1 MSERPTIETPTILK
15 AKKFID
21 FLKKTENLHE
31 ISRTYQNLLYQHAIK
46 ATAEDPITYLIPSC
60 PAYSET
66 NGKTDY
72 QSMKSGIPTMA
83 KQTIDG
89 TAEFIQGLAQSQ
101 IPFQIK
107 VFIADQEV
115 VDENIR
121 PNNQKQEDEI
131 TLYPANHKVN

>member
-107 VFIADQEV
+107 VLIADQEV
-115 VDENIR
+115 GDENIR